1 MSQMKM
7 TTLYVDEN
15 TLAKVQSRLAALNIE
30 APKGAVAA
38 TVRVMLRLFADN
50 RPLPPPQELAALIDA
65 EYTYTAKKN
74 KRSKL

>member
-7 TTLYVDEN
+7 TTLYIDES
-15 TLAKVQSRLAALNIE
+15 TLAKVQSRLASLNIE

-38 TVRVMLRLFADN
+38 TVRVMLRLFADT
-50 RPLPPPQELAALIDA
+50 LPVPPAQELAALIEA
-65 EYTYTAKKN
+65 EYTYTTKKN